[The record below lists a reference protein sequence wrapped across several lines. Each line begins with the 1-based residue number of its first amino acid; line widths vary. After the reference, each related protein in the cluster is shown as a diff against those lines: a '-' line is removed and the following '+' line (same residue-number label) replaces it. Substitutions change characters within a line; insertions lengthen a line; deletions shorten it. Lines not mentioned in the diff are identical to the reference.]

1 MSLRLEDEIFES
13 LDHRKIEEMDTDEIS
28 CSLNAQMLRTCMSM
42 GLQTPNDSFLVVIVT
57 DMIDVLRS
65 DFPRFTLQE
74 VFICLKMGVQG
85 KFGNFYGANL
95 STFRNW
101 LIAYKNCSE
110 RQAALGRL
118 HKKDDK
124 DTSCSYKRYLRGMD
138 EMTYARGVYRAYK
151 WGWDIEQYNTCIV
164 YMILEKHGII
174 HDTIKEKE
182 EAYRRFW
189 HVSILGV
196 PLTGEARRGLAGA
209 QAMGYLLKK
218 NFDRM
223 IEEQKR
229 KELEQQQQ
237 EEATQVNM
245 DMPQTSVENSNE
257 ELRA

>member
-1 MSLRLEDEIFES
+1 MLDEIENEIFEA
-13 LDHRKIEEMDTDEIS
+13 LGNRKIKEMSDDELS
-28 CSLNAQMLRTCMSM
+28 MRLNGLILKTSVLTGTITPKETFVAIFVANLQEMLRKGYSGLTFSEVTICFTM
-42 GLQTPNDSFLVVIVT
+42 GA
-57 DMIDVLRS
+57 
-65 DFPRFTLQE
+65 
-74 VFICLKMGVQG
+74 QG
-85 KFGNFYGANL
+85 LFGDYHGMNL

-110 RQAALGRL
+110 RQAALARL

-189 HVSILGV
+189 RVSILGV

-237 EEATQVNM
+237 ATQVNM
-245 DMPQTSVENSNE
+245 DLSQASVENSNE
-257 ELRA
+257 GLRA